1 MRGNVEGGREG
12 GVTSLNRYPEAIEPV
27 SGLRGRLQTHLDR
40 HRDPYPPRI
49 INWIR
54 EESRNCNT
62 FDIFDGNCFERKR
75 GEEEEVSM
83 RIWNARRLCLLE
95 EERERRREEGGKENY
110 SAESRPDVTVR
121 VEATK

>member
-1 MRGNVEGGREG
+1 ME
-12 GVTSLNRYPEAIEPV
+12 
-27 SGLRGRLQTHLDR
+27 
-40 HRDPYPPRI
+40 I
-49 INWIR
+49 I
-54 EESRNCNT
+54 S
-62 FDIFDGNCFERKR
+62 R
-75 GEEEEVSM
+75 GEEKEVSM